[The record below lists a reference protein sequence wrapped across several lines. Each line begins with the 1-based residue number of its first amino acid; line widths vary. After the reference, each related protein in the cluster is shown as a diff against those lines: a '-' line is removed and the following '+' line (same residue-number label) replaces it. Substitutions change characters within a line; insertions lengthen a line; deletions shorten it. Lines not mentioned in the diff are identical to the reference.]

1 MILGT
6 ITSYSA
12 NTGVTLTIDGES
24 SPTTKNYAFL
34 STYAPTVGD
43 RVLIEEIS
51 GSYVVLGAVSKTPN
65 VHATTADEATVADS
79 VKTTYWSSAILEFR
93 YRYGEL
99 GYRADNGQWKTFT
112 TT

>member
-12 NTGVTLTIDGES
+12 NTGVKLTIDGEA
-24 SPTTKNYAFL
+24 SPTTKNYSFL
-34 STYAPTVGD
+34 STYSPTVGD

-65 VHATTADEATVADS
+65 VHATVADS
-79 VKTTYWSSAILEFR
+79 IQTVYFGTYILEFR

-99 GYRADNGQWKTFT
+99 EFRADNGSWIKIKTS
-112 TT
+112 